1 MCRHKKQRRP
11 LGRLVLKPVAGKRC
25 LVGSGL
31 GDGLDVIAGDAEVTE
46 LDVGELVQLAN
57 GALVSGI
64 LGDLLAERGHFG
76 FPFVL
81 DDADVCLSTRLEQ

>member
-1 MCRHKKQRRP
+1 M
-11 LGRLVLKPVAGKRC
+11 GRLVSNPLPGGRC

-31 GDGLDVIAGDAEVTE
+31 GDGLDVIASDAEVAQ
-46 LDVGELVQLAN
+46 LDVAELGQLTD
-57 GALVSGI
+57 GALVGGI

-81 DDADVCLSTRLEQ
+81 DDADVCPLSRLEQ